1 MKPSCSCATTAL
13 VSTWSM
19 RISCLACSSA
29 CIVRRNSKA
38 RALASPMC
46 AASFNVTAAA
56 PGPKAKWIR
65 ARRFIFHCPK
75 QNYPMSPLK
84 RILLAEDNKNDV
96 ELTLAALEEYNLA
109 NEVVIAHDGV
119 EVLDYL
125 FRRGSF
131 ANHANGIPAVIL
143 LDLKM
148 PRMDGLEALRQLRE
162 EPRFRHVPV
171 VMITSSREEQD
182 LVRSY
187 ELGVNAYVVKPVDFQ
202 KFVECIKQIGF
213 FWALINEPPPIQK
226 GQKER
231 P

>member
-1 MKPSCSCATTAL
+1 
-13 VSTWSM
+13 
-19 RISCLACSSA
+19 
-29 CIVRRNSKA
+29 
-38 RALASPMC
+38 
-46 AASFNVTAAA
+46 
-56 PGPKAKWIR
+56 
-65 ARRFIFHCPK
+65 
-75 QNYPMSPLK
+75 MSPLK

-109 NEVVIAHDGV
+109 NEVVVARDGV
-119 EVLDYL
+119 EVLDYM
-125 FRRGSF
+125 FQRGSF

-148 PRMDGLEALRQLRE
+148 PRMDGLEALRQIRQ
-162 EPRFRHVPV
+162 EPRFKHIPV

-213 FWALINEPPPIQK
+213 FWALINEPPP
-226 GQKER
+226 R
-231 P
+231 PADKQISL